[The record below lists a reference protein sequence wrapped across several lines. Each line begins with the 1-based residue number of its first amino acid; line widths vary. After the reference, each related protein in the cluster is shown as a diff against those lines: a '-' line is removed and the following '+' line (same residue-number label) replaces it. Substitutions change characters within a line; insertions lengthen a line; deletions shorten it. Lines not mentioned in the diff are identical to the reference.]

1 MKPRQ
6 TSLVACLGIL
16 CGFIFACAGASSSGD
31 GHWGPEC
38 EVLEPLVEVVRSLNH
53 VLDIIEN
60 NGGEPQQ
67 AAMAIQAYAALREP
81 VTRCLRVV
89 MPDINDRLD
98 TDQKLLVEYA
108 RKVVP
113 VQKRQARLAQRMPEM
128 FADERVIE
136 ALKRL
141 N

>member
-1 MKPRQ
+1 MKPRPM
-6 TSLVACLGIL
+6 SLVVHLGIV
-16 CGFIFACAGASSSGD
+16 CGFMAACAGASSSAG

-38 EVLEPLVEVVRSLNH
+38 EPLEPLVEVVRSLDH

-60 NGGEPQQ
+60 NVGDPGK
-67 AAMAIQAYAALREP
+67 AAAEIHTYAVSREP
-81 VTRCLRVV
+81 VTRCLRAV
-89 MPDINDRLD
+89 MPEINDRLD

-108 RKVVP
+108 KQVVP
-113 VQKRQARLAQRMPEM
+113 VQKRQARLAQQMPNM
-128 FADERVIE
+128 FEDERVIE